1 MENCYNNS
9 TKTLQMVAIAVD
21 YRHSMIHILVAIE
34 TVGGMDVSDLLKSK
48 INSLTVKSKS
58 AKLKSIMPEIDRK
71 VSEGVSHEAIIAA
84 LAEEGFIVS
93 MPTFRTN
100 LYRYRRE
107 MKGREETDVV
117 KPIEVVTQ
125 HPDDELDQSNIALP
139 LPSVD
144 FDEALDPKARDN
156 LTNKYMAPRP
166 IMKRNKA

>member
-1 MENCYNNS
+1 
-9 TKTLQMVAIAVD
+9 MVAIAVD

-93 MPTFRTN
+93 MPTSSNVIEITSMLPFSAEI
-100 LYRYRRE
+100 RRL
-107 MKGREETDVV
+107 G
-117 KPIEVVTQ
+117 
-125 HPDDELDQSNIALP
+125 
-139 LPSVD
+139 
-144 FDEALDPKARDN
+144 
-156 LTNKYMAPRP
+156 LTRSG
-166 IMKRNKA
+166 